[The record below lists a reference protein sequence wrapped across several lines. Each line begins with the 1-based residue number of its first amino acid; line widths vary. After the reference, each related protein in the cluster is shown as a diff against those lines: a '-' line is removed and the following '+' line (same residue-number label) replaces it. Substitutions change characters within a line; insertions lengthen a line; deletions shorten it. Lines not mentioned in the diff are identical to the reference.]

1 MFDWNDSYSVHVASV
16 DAQHKNLFRMAA
28 ELHQA
33 MLAGKAKGILAQLL
47 DQLVKYTVVHFAHE
61 ERLMQEASYPQL
73 AAHKAQH
80 VDLTRKVLQF
90 QKDFVEGRATMSIDL
105 LNFLKD
111 WLRHHIMESDQKYTP
126 YLQAKPAA

>member
-1 MFDWNDSYSVHVASV
+1 MFEWNDAYSVRVQSV
-16 DAQHKNLFRMAA
+16 DAQHKTLFRMAA

-33 MLAGKAKGILAQLL
+33 MLAGKAKAIVAQLL

-61 ERLMQEASYPQL
+61 ERLMQEAAYPQL

-80 VDLTRKVLQF
+80 ADLTQKVLNF
-90 QKDFVEGRATMSIDL
+90 QKDFLDGRAAMSIEL

-111 WLRHHIMESDQKYTP
+111 WLQHHIIESDQKYTP
-126 YLQAKPAA
+126 YVQAKPAA